1 MRAKERNSL
10 LSFPKK
16 FQSNLMVLIW
26 LRSYNREASSPQPN
40 LGECLMDNKI
50 LQVIV
55 CFFIPPLAVYM
66 KTGKID
72 NTFWINVV
80 LTILGGVPGLLHALY
95 VVLM

>member
-1 MRAKERNSL
+1 
-10 LSFPKK
+10 
-16 FQSNLMVLIW
+16 
-26 LRSYNREASSPQPN
+26 
-40 LGECLMDNKI
+40 MDNKI

-66 KTGKID
+66 KKGTID

>member
-1 MRAKERNSL
+1 
-10 LSFPKK
+10 
-16 FQSNLMVLIW
+16 
-26 LRSYNREASSPQPN
+26 
-40 LGECLMDNKI
+40 MDNKV

-66 KTGKID
+66 KKGVID